1 MTILD
6 DKLLKGVKKIA
17 DKIGRTVTVIKESA
31 YSPEY
36 DPATGV
42 ATPGTGTHAGIKMTP
57 GSISKDWVASGMGRE
72 SDTGGVFAAS
82 GLPFTPELGDIVQ
95 FKALDWRIVH
105 VKPLRSGT
113 SISGYVVT
121 LQEA

>member
-17 DKIGRTVTVIKESA
+17 DKIGRTVTVIKESQA
-31 YSPEY
+31 
-36 DPATGV
+36 DPAYAPSTGV
-42 ATPGTGTHAGIKMTP
+42 ATPGTTMHGGIKMTP
-57 GSISKDWVASGMGRE
+57 GSISKDWLTSGMGRE
-72 SDTGGVFAAS
+72 SDTAGIFAKL

-95 FKALDWRIVH
+95 FKSIDWRIVH
-105 VKPLRSGT
+105 VKPLRSGAA
-113 SISGYVVT
+113 ISGYVVT